1 MLKYATAGF
10 MDWLGGGE
18 TGAPEVAIL
27 TPQLRFYPSIK
38 SLSFVSGLRRGKVP
52 RSCWLWPMP
61 YMLLPELPAAAAC
74 AAEGINKK
82 RSLCLR

>member
-38 SLSFVSGLRRGKVP
+38 SLSFVSGLRRG
-52 RSCWLWPMP
+52 RYLD
-61 YMLLPELPAAAAC
+61 PAGCYAIYAAAC
-74 AAEGINKK
+74 AAKGINKK